1 MRWTTTRKKI
11 LLLNPPGD
19 QIFIRDYY
27 CSKVSKAHYLYHPV
41 DLLMMS
47 GRLAQAHDIRVID
60 GMIEGW
66 TADSVLE
73 AFRSYGPDV
82 VVFLTGVVSFEQ
94 DFAYIARLKE
104 VAPFCAVASGELF
117 LDEPAE
123 RLRQFPCLDA
133 AILDFTAPEI
143 LTLISRA
150 GPGGF
155 AAGEALQNIVYR
167 SHERIIDGKA
177 VRGGGET
184 FEIPVPRH
192 DAFPNHQYRYPFVRR
207 FPFATVLTD
216 FGCPYHCRFCTIGQ
230 LGHKLRTVENVLAEL
245 DFIKSLGF
253 RDLYFD
259 DQTFGANRARTETL
273 LTEMIQRK
281 YKMGFICF
289 SRADVVDPDLLKL
302 MKKAGCHTVVFG
314 VESKSDAALTGI
326 GKGLTGSRI
335 RQAIEW
341 CKNLHLRTVGTF
353 IVGLPGMTKDE
364 AEEIGDFA
372 IELGLDFAS
381 FNVPVPRPGTGLRA
395 LAVEKNWISGELKP
409 MDQSGSY
416 TVMGNEYMTA
426 QEVQEYRDLA
436 SRRFY
441 LRAGYLMKRLLGIRT
456 LYELKSHV
464 REMVNLVPG
473 GRFSKRH

>member
-1 MRWTTTRKKI
+1 MKRNAKKI

-47 GRLAQAHDIRVID
+47 GRLAEFHEIRVID
-60 GMIEGW
+60 GMVEGW
-66 TADSVLE
+66 TVDSVAE
-73 AFRSYGPDV
+73 AVRSYGPDV

-94 DFAYIARLKE
+94 DFEYIRRLKTL
-104 VAPFCAVASGELF
+104 VPFCAVASGELF
-117 LDEPAE
+117 LDKPTE
-123 RLRQFPCLDA
+123 RLTQFPILDA
-133 AILDFTAPEI
+133 AVLDFTDPGI
-143 LTLISRA
+143 LTLIDRA
-150 GPGGF
+150 EPEGF
-155 AAGEALQNIVYR
+155 ASGEPIKNIVYR
-167 SHERIIDGKA
+167 SKQKIISGEA
-177 VRGGGET
+177 VRGHGEE
-184 FEIPVPRH
+184 FELPVPKH
-192 DAFPNHQYRYPFVRR
+192 DVFPNHKYRYPFVRR

-230 LGHKLRTVENVLAEL
+230 LGHKIRTVESVLAEL

-253 RDLYFD
+253 RDLYID
-259 DQTFGANRARTETL
+259 DQTFGANRSRTEKL
-273 LTEMIQRK
+273 LTEMIRRK
-281 YKMGFICF
+281 YRLGFICF

-314 VESKSDAALTGI
+314 VESKSDAALTSI
-326 GKGLTGSRI
+326 GKGMTCSRI

-353 IVGLPGMTKDE
+353 IVGLPGMTKNE

-381 FNVPVPRPGTGLRA
+381 FNVPVPRPGTDLRA
-395 LAVEKNWISGELKP
+395 LAVEKNWISSDLAP

-416 TVMGNEYMTA
+416 TVMGNEHMTA
-426 QEVQEYRDLA
+426 KEVQEYRDLA

-441 LRAGYLMKRLLGIRT
+441 LRFGYLLKRLMGIRT
-456 LYELKSHV
+456 LYELKSHM
-464 REMVNLVPG
+464 REMINLMPF